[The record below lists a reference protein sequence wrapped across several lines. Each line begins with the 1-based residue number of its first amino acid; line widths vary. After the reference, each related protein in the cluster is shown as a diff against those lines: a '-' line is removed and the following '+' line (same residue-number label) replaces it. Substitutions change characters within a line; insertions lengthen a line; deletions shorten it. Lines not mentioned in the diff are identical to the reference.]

1 MYDWRKGRRRQA
13 LVSLCCL
20 LAIGYFAFHAT
31 SGRRGYEARSR
42 LIQRAIVL
50 ESRIATLEAARAR
63 LAHDVALLEA
73 GSPDIVEELAI
84 EWLGFVRPGD
94 RVVTFAE

>member
-1 MYDWRKGRRRQA
+1 M
-13 LVSLCCL
+13 VSLCCL
-20 LAIGYFAFHAT
+20 LAIGYFAYHAA

-50 ESRIATLEAARAR
+50 EGQIAALEAARAR
-63 LAHDVALLEA
+63 LAHEVELLEA
-73 GSPDIVEELAI
+73 GNPDIVEELAI
-84 EWLGFVRPGD
+84 ERLGFVRPGD